1 MKVYIKNPTIQGAWK
16 WIQEGY
22 RRAWAEVGY
31 DAVYYDTLDDIDEK
45 EYILMVREWD
55 IKTHKDLKT
64 IEKASLAFLFAQP
77 QVFPAPWGTHPN
89 FKSCMSNDAIN
100 IINSM
105 ENVYLWTFGYVNPEF
120 HRAWKTVHTVLLA
133 FDSLSYQPAPNE
145 QYAKYDISFVGGW
158 ANNGFDEKR
167 KIMMENFI
175 EFKKSGLNCGFFVN
189 KNLTHQQETALLS
202 SSKITLNLHDAY
214 QRILGYDTNERTFK
228 SLGLNGLLLSDKV
241 RQLELFFPEVK
252 TSNDPQELIAWTRE
266 YLSMNP
272 ETLNELKA
280 ENRQM
285 ILDNHCYTNRVIQLL
300 SIGGHK

>member
-1 MKVYIKNPTIQGAWK
+1 MFFITI
-16 WIQEGY
+16 
-22 RRAWAEVGY
+22 
-31 DAVYYDTLDDIDEK
+31 L
-45 EYILMVREWD
+45 
-55 IKTHKDLKT
+55 
-64 IEKASLAFLFAQP
+64 P
-77 QVFPAPWGTHPN
+77 
-89 FKSCMSNDAIN
+89 
-100 IINSM
+100 
-105 ENVYLWTFGYVNPEF
+105 
-120 HRAWKTVHTVLLA
+120 
-133 FDSLSYQPAPNE
+133 
-145 QYAKYDISFVGGW
+145 
-158 ANNGFDEKR
+158 
-167 KIMMENFI
+167 
-175 EFKKSGLNCGFFVN
+175 SGLGFFVN